1 MNKEEVPSHPLSKI
15 WETIIRELR
24 SKHFWL
30 VLALF
35 IGLLFATR
43 FALTKDDHVHYHANF
58 AIFINGKQEKF
69 ESPLYY
75 EEIQSCSSE
84 NEDDPLHRAHMHE
97 NVNSVVHVHA
107 HAVTWG
113 HFFNNI
119 GVGLTKNFLETGQ
132 GMYVDGK
139 NDQKLTFYL
148 NGQEVDSVT
157 NKLINSE
164 DTLLID
170 YGKSD
175 KDRLNQESSSIQ
187 NLAREAN
194 ISQDPASCAGS
205 SQSSKDKLINA
216 IKFWQ

>member
-1 MNKEEVPSHPLSKI
+1 MIKEEPSHPLSKI
-15 WETIIRELR
+15 WETIINELR

-30 VLALF
+30 ILALF

-58 AIFINGKQEKF
+58 AIFINSKQEKF

-75 EEIQSCSSE
+75 EEVQSCSSE
-84 NEDDPLHRAHMHE
+84 DEDNPLHRAHMHG

-119 GVGLTKNFLETGQ
+119 GVGLTKNLIETEQ
-132 GMYVDGK
+132 GIYIDDEG
-139 NDQKLTFYL
+139 DQQLTFYL

-170 YGKSD
+170 YGKPN
-175 KDRLNQESSSIQ
+175 KERLEQQYASIQ
-187 NLAREAN
+187 NLAQEAN
-194 ISQDPASCAGS
+194 NTQDPASCSGS
-205 SQSSKDKLINA
+205 GQNSKEKLINA